1 MSLPNIPD
9 IDPLISLERCDAI
22 NLLLSSIAMEEISLS
37 HILNAEGEK
46 IQRFLRQKSIA
57 ITDLLKVND
66 SVTQSLKTV
75 VKSQILLVIKLEE
88 VVDLI
93 EKSGCQMH
101 ACKCH
106 GKHSHCKHCQK
117 RKHSNHRKEDDCDSS
132 C

>member
-9 IDPLISLERCDAI
+9 INPLISLERCDAI

-46 IQRFLRQKSIA
+46 IQRFLRQKSIS
-57 ITDLLKVND
+57 TTELLKVND
-66 SVTQSLKTV
+66 SVTRSLKTV

-93 EKSGCQMH
+93 ENSGCQSH
-101 ACKCH
+101 ACKCN
-106 GKHSHCKHCQK
+106 GKHTHCKHCHR
-117 RKHSNHRKEDDCDSS
+117 RKHPNHCKDDEHDST